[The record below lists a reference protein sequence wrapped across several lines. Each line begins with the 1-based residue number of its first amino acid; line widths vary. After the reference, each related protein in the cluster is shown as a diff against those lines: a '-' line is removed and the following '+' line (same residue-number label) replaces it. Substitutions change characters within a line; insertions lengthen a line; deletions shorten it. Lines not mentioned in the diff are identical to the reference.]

1 MPLGALRLKKAGL
14 VLALLVWSSVSLI
27 SCGGSGPTINK
38 PPSGLTERV
47 MASQSVSA
55 TFTLGGLFI
64 VDVQNDTLAQASEVS
79 AGTSP
84 GFMAIS
90 PTRSTLLA
98 FDSASNSVEVINTT
112 TETNAG
118 RIQLPGPTNSLA
130 VPTSE
135 TAYAAVPTASGNL
148 FTSPGGIEVMD
159 LTSGAITTTIG
170 SPGAQTVVPNST
182 GTQLLVFSNDSN
194 SVNVIS
200 PAIAVPLVDQGCDT
214 APNPVC
220 TVIAGFDRPVGA
232 IVSGATAYIL
242 NCGAECGGTQASVQ
256 ILNLSTMTAG
266 ASVPVDG
273 ATVGFVS
280 GSTLYVAGTSPAN
293 HACTGETTAATSC
306 GRLDVVDLGSMKV
319 TNRVV
324 ITDGYH
330 DHLDM
335 SSNGQL
341 FAGSRNCTEIGNV
354 NNPSGEVR
362 GCLAIYNTANG
373 SVIIP
378 PDNGDVT
385 GLQSFT
391 SLLKEYVAEGGNLR
405 VYDTTIDK
413 LLINTILTAGTINIT
428 GQIAD
433 VKAVDF
439 F

>member
-1 MPLGALRLKKAGL
+1 LKKAGL
-14 VLALLVWSSVSLI
+14 VLALLVWSSSMLI
-27 SCGGSGPTINK
+27 SCGGGSPRIK
-38 PPSGLTERV
+38 LPPSRLNRRV

-64 VDVQNDTLAQASEVS
+64 VDVQNDTLARTSEVS
-79 AGTSP
+79 AGSSP

-90 PTRSTLLA
+90 PTRATLLA
-98 FDSASNSVEVINTT
+98 FDSGSNSVEVINTT
-112 TETNAG
+112 TETNTG
-118 RIQLPGPTNSLA
+118 RIQLSGPTTSLA
-130 VPTSE
+130 IPTTS
-135 TAYAAVPTASGNL
+135 TGYAAVPTASSNL
-148 FTSPGGIEVMD
+148 FATPGGIEVMN

-170 SPGAQTVVPNST
+170 SPGAQTVVSNST

-200 PAIAVPLVDQGCDT
+200 PATALPPVDQGCDT

-220 TVIAGFDRPVGA
+220 TVVPGFDRPVGA
-232 IVSGATAYIL
+232 IISGGTTYIL

-256 ILNLSTMTAG
+256 VLNLGTMTAG

-273 ATVGFVS
+273 ATVGFVT

-293 HACTGETTAATSC
+293 HACAGETTAAATC

-319 TNRVV
+319 TNRIV

-341 FAGSRNCTEIGNV
+341 FIGSHGCTEVGNV
-354 NNPSGEVR
+354 NSPSGEVR
-362 GCLAIYNTANG
+362 GCLSIFNTANRT
-373 SVIIP
+373 VTIP

-391 SLLKEYVAEGGNLR
+391 SLNKEYVAEGGNLR
-405 VYDTTIDK
+405 VYDTVKDK
-413 LLINTILTAGTINIT
+413 LLINNFIVAGTVNIT
-428 GQIAD
+428 GHIVD